1 MPPCVFTI
9 IVLRC
14 LTDQHELIR
23 KMKSDTLTFR
33 LLPEEKDAFMAACAA
48 ADITAG
54 QVVRQL
60 VRGWMKAQQA
70 KAEAKAAK
78 ERQKEKR

>member
-1 MPPCVFTI
+1 M
-9 IVLRC
+9 
-14 LTDQHELIR
+14 IR
-23 KMKSDTLTFR
+23 KMKSDSLTFR
-33 LLPEEKDAFMAACAA
+33 LIPDEKAAFMAACAE

-70 KAEAKAAK
+70 KAEAKAAR

>member
-1 MPPCVFTI
+1 
-9 IVLRC
+9 
-14 LTDQHELIR
+14 
-23 KMKSDTLTFR
+23 
-33 LLPEEKDAFMAACAA
+33 MAACAE

-70 KAEAKAAK
+70 KAEAKAARD
-78 ERQKEKR
+78 RQKEKR